1 LQNNFALRLTLP
13 RCLKIFFRFARR
25 NRWATRPNQGAAG
38 AEDATLPL
46 VRSGAKDGGTM
57 MKADAATKSLE
68 KSIKK
73 LQRGIFRKRRKDYY
87 PGPSLPRECLVKSRN
102 LDSGDRTN
110 QAKNL

>member
-68 KSIKK
+68 NQSRSFSAEFFVSAEKIII
-73 LQRGIFRKRRKDYY
+73 LVPLCRG
-87 PGPSLPRECLVKSRN
+87 SV
-102 LDSGDRTN
+102 
-110 QAKNL
+110 